1 MSETA
6 QGQAVLSS
14 IKRRLPYLNP
24 ALRRIANYTLR
35 NPTIVKSLTI
45 GELAEKCEVSES
57 TITRFV
63 KELDIRS
70 FPQLKILIAEDLSRA
85 PQAPEQTEEARSVY
99 EDITVEDNVDTIT
112 RKIRYRLQHT
122 LDETFSQLSIP
133 EIIRAV
139 EAIEKS
145 ETLAFFAVGS
155 STLAVGSGL
164 MRFVRVG
171 KKCQFFE
178 EQNLQQMSAVA
189 LDERSTAI
197 GISNSGRS
205 QAVVRALQVAQQVG
219 ARTICITAFPGAPIV
234 NYSDVKLI
242 TPTTTV
248 PIGRPEYHESMTS
261 KFAQIAIMDLVYSIY
276 AVRNYE
282 RSIEKLEATNR
293 VSEDTRFL

>member
-1 MSETA
+1 MRDPDTSPNVLTA
-6 QGQAVLSS
+6 
-14 IKRRLPYLNP
+14 IRPRLPYLNP

-35 NPTIVKSLTI
+35 NPNDVKSLTI

-85 PQAPEQTEEARSVY
+85 PPVERNEDSKLVY
-99 EDITVEDNVDTIT
+99 EDITGSDNLDTIT
-112 RKIRYRLQHT
+112 RKIHYRLQHT
-122 LDETFSQLSIP
+122 LDETFAQLVTEDI
-133 EIIRAV
+133 EKAV
-139 EAIEKS
+139 EAIQRC

-155 STLAVGSGL
+155 STLAVESGL
-164 MRFVRVG
+164 MRFLRVG
-171 KKCQFFE
+171 KKCLFFE
-178 EQNLQQMSAVA
+178 EQNIQQMSAVA

-205 QAVVRALQVAQQVG
+205 QAVVRALDIAKRAG
-219 ARTICITAFPGAPIV
+219 ATTICITAFPTSPIAAF
-234 NYSDVKLI
+234 SDIKLI

-248 PIGRPEYHESMTS
+248 PLGRPEYHESMTS
-261 KFAQIAIMDLVYSIY
+261 KFAQIAVMDLLYSIF

-282 RSIEKLEATNR
+282 HSIEKLEETNR
-293 VSEDTRFL
+293 VTEDTRLI